1 MSTPELAR
9 DVRAKNRGPAQ
20 RALRRALGPLP
31 GRALFRLNRSLRRFG
46 WVLKPQIGLLDVEAE
61 FVPLRGRCKPYTMT
75 TEERMYVLWQA
86 VLYVVEQPIP
96 GAIVECGVWRG
107 GSSMLAAM
115 TLISRDELSRDLYL
129 YDTFSGMTEPTEAD
143 VGFDQRRMTDLW
155 STIKSNRNDR
165 ILAYAS
171 LDEVQRNMVSTG
183 YPPDQTHYVVGPVE
197 ETIPATIP
205 SEIAVLRLDTDW
217 YESTRHE
224 LEHLWELV
232 APGGIIIIDD
242 YGDWAGARKAVDEFF
257 SGRPDRPLLV
267 RIDAS
272 GRIGVKR

>member
-9 DVRAKNRGPAQ
+9 DLRVKDRGRAQ
-20 RALRRALGPLP
+20 QLLRRALGPLP
-31 GRALFRLNRSLRRFG
+31 GRTLFRLNRSLRRFG
-46 WVLKPQIGLLDVEAE
+46 WALRPQIGLLDVEAE
-61 FVPLRGRCKPYTMT
+61 FVSLRDRCAPYTMT

-86 VLYVVEQPIP
+86 VLYVVEQRIP

-115 TLISRDELSRDLYL
+115 TLISRGELSRDLYL
-129 YDTFSGMTEPTEAD
+129 YDTFSGMTEPTAAD
-143 VGFDQRRMTDLW
+143 VGFDRRRVTDLW
-155 STIKSNRNDR
+155 SKIKSDHTNR
-165 ILAYAS
+165 ILAYAP
-171 LDEVQRNMVSTG
+171 LTEVQRNMATTG
-183 YPPDQTHYVVGPVE
+183 YPPARTHYVEGPVE
-197 ETIPATIP
+197 ETIPATVP

-242 YGDWAGARKAVDEFF
+242 YGDWAGARKAVDEFY

-267 RIDAS
+267 RIDAA
-272 GRIGVKR
+272 GRIAVKR